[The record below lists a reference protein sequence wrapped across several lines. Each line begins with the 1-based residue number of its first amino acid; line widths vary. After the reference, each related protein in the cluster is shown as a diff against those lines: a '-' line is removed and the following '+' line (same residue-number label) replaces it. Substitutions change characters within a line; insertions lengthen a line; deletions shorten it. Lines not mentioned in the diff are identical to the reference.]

1 MDKARPQRRIT
12 AEFYRSEAG
21 NEPVRE
27 WLKTLTKDER
37 QTIAKDIRRAE
48 YGWPLGM
55 PTCDALGGG
64 LWEVRTR
71 LENRIA
77 QVFFCTAGARMVLL
91 HGMIKK
97 MQKASATDL
106 DTARE
111 RKRNLEDR
119 LRQLEN
125 RKREPRERK

>member
-1 MDKARPQRRIT
+1 MDKAQSPRPKRRIA
-12 AEFYRSEAG
+12 AEFYRTDSG

-27 WLKTLTKDER
+27 WLKGLSKDER
-37 QTIAKDIRRAE
+37 QAIAKDIRKAE

-64 LWEVRTR
+64 LWEVRTN
-71 LENRIA
+71 LENRIGR
-77 QVFFCTAGARMVLL
+77 VFFCMAGPRMVLL

-97 MQKASATDL
+97 TQKASAIDL
-106 DTARE
+106 NAARE

-119 LRQLEN
+119 LRQPDV
-125 RKREPRERK
+125 RKRT